1 MKKKL
6 IITLLVSIILGL
18 LFSQSTIYG
27 MFRSM
32 HEGLGCENTV
42 LEYETFGDSDFR
54 KVIDYTNNF
63 KDNIWIV
70 KYKEMN
76 GNAMKK
82 IDIQAT
88 GKLNVTSTTEDGEM
102 WVKLTQGYVVNS
114 SIQKQKLPSNGST
127 TIDLSKWKDGRLTIW
142 LVAENSTN
150 GDIKVEYV
158 D

>member
-88 GKLNVTSTTEDGEM
+88 GKFNVTSTTEDGEM